1 MRVKIQFVGSSLSGL
16 TSGTGRSIT
25 VSLFANYDAYANS
38 YQSIVSGS
46 VTQFENCYY
55 PDVSSGTC
63 YINHANGGGTFIL
76 Q

>member
-1 MRVKIQFVGSSLSGL
+1 MRVKIQFLGSSLSGL

-55 PDVSSGTC
+55 PDVTGSC
-63 YINHANGGGTFIL
+63 YINHANGGGNFIL